1 MMSLYKVIM
10 AVIVM
15 LAMSGGVQANP
26 AYQICTAGGRQLEAT
41 ELAELVKDYDV
52 IVFGEYHD
60 NAVLHKLEAEM
71 LINAFAKQRK
81 LAVSLEM
88 FERDVQNQL
97 DDYLAGKITE
107 EEFLANSRPWK
118 NYREDYRPLVQFA
131 KNHSLPVLAANIPRP
146 LAAQYAKE
154 GSLATIA
161 DNMKVYLPKFHL
173 TLDGAYREKFI
184 EYMTK
189 SPDTGKM
196 PGTADKAAAYYKAQC
211 LKDDTMAESIAQ
223 FQQAHADYKIIH
235 FQGDFHSRYRLGV
248 VEKLQMLNPE
258 LAIAVITPVYVEEF
272 GDVPGLAAKYKDDG
286 DIIIFVQ
293 QPVKKVNKQGP

>member
-1 MMSLYKVIM
+1 MSLYKVFM

-15 LAMSGGVQANP
+15 LAMSSGVQASP
-26 AYQICTAGGRQLEAT
+26 AYQIYTADGRQLEAK

-60 NAVLHKLEAEM
+60 NDVLHRLEAEM
-71 LINAFAKQRK
+71 LINAFTKHRK

-97 DDYLAGKITE
+97 DDYLAGEITE

-118 NYREDYRPLVQFA
+118 NYREDYRSLVQFA
-131 KNHSLPVLAANIPRP
+131 KKHSLPVLAANIPRP

-154 GSLATIA
+154 GSLAAIA
-161 DNMKVYLPKFHL
+161 DDMKNYLPKVHL
-173 TLDGAYREKFI
+173 MFDGPYKDKFI
-184 EYMTK
+184 DYMTN

-196 PGTADKAAAYYKAQC
+196 PGAAEKAAAYYKAQC

-223 FQQAHADYKIIH
+223 FRQAHAHYKIIH

-248 VEKLQMLNPE
+248 VEKLQVLNPE
-258 LAIAVITPVYVEEF
+258 LAIAVITPVYVENF
-272 GDVPGLAAKYKDDG
+272 GDVPGLAATYKDDG

-293 QPVKKVNKQGP
+293 QPAKKSE